1 MASST
6 GGSKY
11 SHLSKVDPAFVPLQK
26 ECDDNFKVLWSLPM
40 DEFRAAWKNTPPAL
54 PQDVSMDLDIT
65 HQMVPVADGTK
76 IEVRV
81 YKSKTVTSN
90 ALLFL
95 VAHGGGWVVGGH
107 DIEEGMNRYVAAKN
121 NAVVVS
127 VDYRM

>member
-81 YKSKTVTSN
+81 YKSKI
-90 ALLFL
+90 AMRCCFWLLMVEAGLL
-95 VAHGGGWVVGGH
+95 VAMTSKRV
-107 DIEEGMNRYVAAKN
+107 
-121 NAVVVS
+121 
-127 VDYRM
+127 